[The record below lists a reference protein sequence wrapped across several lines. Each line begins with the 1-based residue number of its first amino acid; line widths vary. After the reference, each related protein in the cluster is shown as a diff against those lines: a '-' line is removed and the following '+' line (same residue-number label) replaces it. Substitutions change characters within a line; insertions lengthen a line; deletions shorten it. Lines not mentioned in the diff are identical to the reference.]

1 MRFGKKLAVVAA
13 AAAIALSAVPAMAVV
28 EIKFGHTG
36 SLEHQYQIGAEQFKK
51 LVEAESKGEI
61 KVNIFPQAQL
71 GGERDLAEGVRMGT
85 IEIAS
90 VAAGNLAGFVPELQ
104 LFGIPFLFPT
114 AKQVY
119 AALDGEVG
127 KDIAAIMAS
136 KGFVSLAFWEV
147 GFRNITNNT
156 RPVKTPEDMK
166 GLKIR
171 VQESKIWIQF
181 MNRLG
186 AVATPIPFG
195 ELYSALQQKVVDG
208 QENPVAT
215 IYSMKFYEV
224 QKYLSLTGHTYEP
237 AHVIANPKWFNGL
250 DPKHQAIILKAA
262 ADAAVYQRQT
272 LADKD
277 KERFEVIKKAGV
289 VIEENPDK
297 AAFAKATEDLYKVLA
312 DTVPEKLVQKIRD
325 QVAAVK

>member
-13 AAAIALSAVPAMAVV
+13 AAVLALSAVPAMAVV
-28 EIKFGHTG
+28 EIKFGHSG

-51 LVEAESKGEI
+51 LVEAESKGEL

-119 AALDGEVG
+119 AVLDGEG
-127 KDIAAIMAS
+127 GREISDIMAA
-136 KGFVSLAFWEV
+136 KGFQNLAFWEV
-147 GFRNITNNT
+147 GFRNITNNI
-156 RPVKTPEDMK
+156 RPVKTPADMK

-186 AVATPIPFG
+186 ALATPIPFG

-237 AHVIANPKWFNGL
+237 ALVIANPKWLGGL
-250 DPKHQAIILKAA
+250 DPKYQAIIRKAA
-262 ADAAVYQRQT
+262 AEAAVYQRQT

-289 VIEENPDK
+289 VIEEHPDK

>member
-1 MRFGKKLAVVAA
+1 
-13 AAAIALSAVPAMAVV
+13 
-28 EIKFGHTG
+28 
-36 SLEHQYQIGAEQFKK
+36 
-51 LVEAESKGEI
+51 
-61 KVNIFPQAQL
+61 
-71 GGERDLAEGVRMGT
+71 MGT

-119 AALDGEVG
+119 AVLDGEVG

-147 GFRNITNNT
+147 GFRNMTNNT
-156 RPVKTPEDMK
+156 RPIKTPEDMK

-272 LADKD
+272 LAEKD

-312 DTVPEKLVQKIRD
+312 DTVPEKLVQKIKD

>member
-147 GFRNITNNT
+147 GFRNMTNNT
-156 RPVKTPEDMK
+156 RPIKTPDDMK

-277 KERFEVIKKAGV
+277 KERFEIIKKAGV

>member
-13 AAAIALSAVPAMAVV
+13 AAVIALSAVPAMAVV

>member
-1 MRFGKKLAVVAA
+1 
-13 AAAIALSAVPAMAVV
+13 MAVV

-119 AALDGEVG
+119 AVLDGEVG

-147 GFRNITNNT
+147 GFRNMTNNT

-312 DTVPEKLVQKIRD
+312 DTVPEKLVQKIKD

>member
-119 AALDGEVG
+119 AVLDGEVG

-147 GFRNITNNT
+147 GFRNMTNNT

-312 DTVPEKLVQKIRD
+312 DTVPEKLVQKIKD

>member
-1 MRFGKKLAVVAA
+1 MRFGKKLAVAAA

-85 IEIAS
+85 IESAS

-119 AALDGEVG
+119 TVLDGEVG

-147 GFRNITNNT
+147 GFRNMTNNT

>member
-1 MRFGKKLAVVAA
+1 MRFGKKLAVAAA

-119 AALDGEVG
+119 AVLDGEVG

-147 GFRNITNNT
+147 GFRNMTNNT
-156 RPVKTPEDMK
+156 RPIKTPEDMK

-250 DPKHQAIILKAA
+250 DPKHQSIILKAA

>member
-1 MRFGKKLAVVAA
+1 MRFGKKLAVAAA

-119 AALDGEVG
+119 TVLDGEVG

-147 GFRNITNNT
+147 GFRNMTNNT

-250 DPKHQAIILKAA
+250 DPKHQAVILKAA